1 MLVNGSN
8 ITKFHADS
16 CILDN
21 ISFNIENNDKIA
33 ILGVNGTGKTTLLN
47 IIAKNSTY
55 DGKII
60 YKKNIKISYLSQNP
74 IFDLNTNVN
83 DIINELKKDK
93 DVNDYEIKAILNKLG
108 ITEYEK
114 PLNQF
119 SGGQLKRVSLAIT
132 LLKPCDLLILDEPTN
147 HLDNTMIDY
156 LEKYLIKFNKGLLLV
171 THDRYF
177 LERIINK
184 IYEIDRT
191 QIYEYT
197 GNYTKYIEKKSI
209 REEQMLVSQDKR
221 KKFLKKELE
230 WVHASPSARSTK
242 QKARLQRFDE
252 LNNVQN
258 INEAGSVQIIDAS
271 TRLGKKT
278 IELKNVEKSFDSLL
292 LFNSFSYI
300 FKKTDRI
307 GILGDNGV
315 GKTTLLNIIT
325 RNLKTSS
332 GEVIYG
338 DTVKLGYFKQGI
350 DDMDLSLKVID
361 YIKESAQFFNTGNET
376 LSATSLLNRFLFD
389 KNLQHTYISRLSGGQ
404 KRRLYLLKV
413 LMDKPNV
420 LILDEPTNDLDIE
433 TLQILEDYLDSFNG
447 IVITVSHD
455 RYFLDRICTGL
466 FILKNKQINY
476 LNGGYSNYIDTA
488 TSIQQNTKNKNYIK
502 NHQVKLSY
510 KEQKEFDNLEKEIE
524 IIENKISKIES
535 EMNHTT
541 DYNNIIILTNQRN
554 SLNQD
559 LEIKSERY
567 FELLEIIENSKS

>member
-21 ISFNIENNDKIA
+21 ITFNIENNDKIA

-47 IIAKNSTY
+47 IIAKNETF

-60 YKKNIKISYLSQNP
+60 YKKDIKIAYLSQNP
-74 IFDLNTNVN
+74 IFDLESNVN
-83 DIINELKKDK
+83 DIISKLEKDK
-93 DVNDYEIKAILNKLG
+93 DINNYEIKGILNKFQ
-108 ITEYEK
+108 ITEYNK
-114 PLNQF
+114 PLKEF
-119 SGGQLKRVSLAIT
+119 SGGQLKRISLAIT

-156 LEKYLIKFNKGLLLV
+156 LEKYLIKFNKALLLV

-177 LERIINK
+177 LDRIVNK

-191 QIYEYT
+191 KVYEYT
-197 GNYTKYIEKKSI
+197 GNYTKYIEEKST
-209 REEQMLVSQDKR
+209 REEQMLVAQDKR
-221 KKFLKKELE
+221 KKFLKKELD

-242 QKARLQRFDE
+242 QKSRLKRFDD
-252 LNNVQN
+252 LNNIKDIDDINKVQMLD
-258 INEAGSVQIIDAS
+258 VT
-271 TRLGKKT
+271 TRLGKKI
-278 IELKNVEKSFDSLL
+278 IELTNITKSFDNLL
-292 LFNSFSYI
+292 LFNKFSYI
-300 FKKTDRI
+300 FKKNDRI

-325 RNLKTSS
+325 KNIKPSS

-350 DDMDLSLKVID
+350 DDMDISLKVID
-361 YIKESAQFFNTGNET
+361 YIKESSNQFDTNNET

-413 LMDKPNV
+413 LMNKPNV

-433 TLQILEDYLDSFNG
+433 TLQILEDYLDGFNG

-466 FILKNKQINY
+466 FILKDKSISY
-476 LNGGYSNYIDTA
+476 ENGGYSEYIDTV
-488 TSIQQNTKNKNYIK
+488 TTNKEITKTKNYTK
-502 NHQVKLSY
+502 NHQIKLSY
-510 KEQKEFDNLEKEIE
+510 KQQQEYNLLEKT
-524 IIENKISKIES
+524 IENIEKTIL
-535 EMNHTT
+535 EVEEKMNHTQEYNEIIKLT
-541 DYNNIIILTNQRN
+541 DKRDFLNNE
-554 SLNQD
+554 
-559 LEIKSERY
+559 LETKSERY
-567 FELLEIIENSKS
+567 FELLEIVESSK

>member
-16 CILDN
+16 CILDD

-93 DVNDYEIKAILNKLG
+93 DVNDYQIKAILNKLG
-108 ITEYEK
+108 IIEYDK

-156 LEKYLIKFNKGLLLV
+156 LEKYLVKFNKALLLV

-184 IYEIDRT
+184 IYEIDKT

-252 LNNVQN
+252 LNNTQN
-258 INEAGSVQIIDAS
+258 ITESGSVQIIDAS

-278 IELKNVEKSFDSLL
+278 IELKNVAKSFDDLL
-292 LFNSFSYI
+292 LFNNFSYI

-325 RNLKTSS
+325 KNLKTSS

-338 DTVKLGYFKQGI
+338 ETVKLGYFKQGI
-350 DDMDLSLKVID
+350 DDMDLTLKVID
-361 YIKESAQFFNTGNET
+361 YIKESAQFFNTDNET

-413 LMDKPNV
+413 LMNKPNV

-466 FILKNKQINY
+466 FILKDKQIYY

-524 IIENKISKIES
+524 ITENKISKIED

-541 DYNNIIILTNQRN
+541 DYNNIIKLTNQRN
-554 SLNQD
+554 SLNKD
-559 LEIKSERY
+559 LEINSDRY

>member
-510 KEQKEFDNLEKEIE
+510 KEQNEFDNLEKEIE